1 MITVAECP
9 PVQPRLGPCRGV
21 GMNAEKSAGVVPV
34 NKPTR
39 RSLRLKGFDYAQ
51 PGAYYVTVL
60 VQKGW
65 PLFGE
70 VVEEQMRLNDAGK
83 MVRQVWD
90 ALPVRFPAIEL
101 DAFVVMPNHVH
112 GIVAITRPAGAQRAD
127 GQCPANT
134 PDHNP
139 VTLGDVVSAFKS
151 LTTAEYASN
160 VKSMKWPP
168 FRGRLWQRGYYDHV
182 VRDDESLRKI
192 REYIL
197 GNPTLWALGRRH
209 HTDT

>member
-1 MITVAECP
+1 MKMP
-9 PVQPRLGPCRGV
+9 
-21 GMNAEKSAGVVPV
+21 S
-34 NKPTR
+34 R

-51 PGAYYVTVL
+51 TGAYFITIMA
-60 VQKGW
+60 QMGW

-70 VVEEQMRLNDAGK
+70 VVDEQMRLNDAGK
-83 MVRQVWD
+83 MVRRVWD
-90 ALPVRFPAIEL
+90 AMPDRFPAIEL
-101 DAFVVMPNHVH
+101 DAFVVMPNHVR
-112 GIVAITRPAGAQRAD
+112 GIVAITRPD
-127 GQCPANT
+127 GQSPAN
-134 PDHNP
+134 PPARNS

-151 LTTAEYASN
+151 LTTAEYARN
-160 VKSMKWPP
+160 VRSMSWPP

-209 HTDT
+209 PAHI

>member
-1 MITVAECP
+1 M
-9 PVQPRLGPCRGV
+9 
-21 GMNAEKSAGVVPV
+21 
-34 NKPTR
+34 PTR
-39 RSLRLKGFDYAQ
+39 RSLRLKGFDYSQ
-51 PGAYYVTVL
+51 SGAYFVTVL

-83 MVRQVWD
+83 MVRRVWD
-90 ALPVRFPAIEL
+90 AMPDRFPEIEL

-112 GIVAITRPAGAQRAD
+112 GIVAIARSD
-127 GQCPANT
+127 DHSPANT
-134 PDHNP
+134 PDHNSM
-139 VTLGDVVSAFKS
+139 TLGDVVSAFKS
-151 LTTAEYASN
+151 LTTTEYARN
-160 VKSMKWPP
+160 VKSMNWPP

-182 VRDDESLRKI
+182 VRNDESLGKI

-209 HTDT
+209 PASM